1 MTNSFINVKNN
12 YTKIAGI
19 TYALIIIIATFPP
32 MVFDISSL
40 LKAENAAENLIG
52 QEGLF
57 RIAMAIEFLMFVL
70 VMVLSWAL
78 YVLLKPVNKNLA
90 LLGLIFRFGEALL
103 GCVVIMFYFT
113 ILLFLSGA
121 EYLQA
126 FEPAQLQALSSFFLK
141 LSSVGYNILLFI
153 MGVGGVAYC
162 YLFYTS
168 KYIPKV
174 LSVWG
179 IITYS
184 TMVAYGLIRIVIHN
198 PPSELVYAMVPGA
211 LFELTIGLWLVFKGI
226 SVNQNKTVS
235 AE

>member
-1 MTNSFINVKNN
+1 MTNSLINVKNN

-32 MVFDISSL
+32 LIFDVGSL
-40 LKAENAAENLIG
+40 LKAENAADNIVG

-57 RIAMAIEFLMFVL
+57 RLAISIEFLMFVL

-78 YVLLKPVNKNLA
+78 YVLLKPVNENLA
-90 LLGLIFRFGEALL
+90 MLGLIFRFGEAIL
-103 GCVVIMFYFT
+103 GCVVIMLYLA
-113 ILLFLSGA
+113 ILILLSGA

-126 FEPAQLQALSSFFLK
+126 FEPAQLQALARFFGNLGAG
-141 LSSVGYNILLFI
+141 VGYHILLFI
-153 MGVGGVAYC
+153 MGIGGVVYC
-162 YLFYTS
+162 YLFYIS
-168 KYIPKV
+168 NYIPRI

-184 TMVAYGLIRIVIHN
+184 TMMAYGFLNIVLHN
-198 PPSELVYAMVPGA
+198 APSELVYAMIPGA

-226 SVNQNKTVS
+226 SVNQNHS
-235 AE
+235 I